1 MRRKTVKVAFREMTA
16 EVDLLL
22 KKEKLSLTERFN
34 HAMPLVVEF
43 LDFARKERL
52 ALGFADKFEEIYF
65 FKFEKPEYYAMKIY
79 VAGWFT
85 LMNGR
90 PKGTAVQLREYY
102 SEELRF
108 IYRFFA
114 QHAFHYQYYRSG
126 MTELDELLFVRG
138 VDVSPVFVLELPELD
153 ASFCTS
159 GDYLFAKFMAYERL
173 QELIISELDKLD
185 GSVVGVV
192 AGAVGRVGG
201 SVVAGSGKVLD
212 WTGEVINLVE
222 LGYALYVSG
231 QIGGGKASLADI
243 FRWLESSFGVEIG
256 IPANRLREIKRRKR
270 MEKLH
275 FILLMQEMLTEY
287 IDKSEGLG

>member
-1 MRRKTVKVAFREMTA
+1 MTA

-22 KKEKLSLTERFN
+22 GNETLSLTERFN
-34 HAMPLVVEF
+34 QAMPMVTKF
-43 LDFARKERL
+43 LDFARQERL
-52 ALGFADKFEEIYF
+52 VLGFADRFEEIYF

-79 VAGWFT
+79 VANWFT

-90 PKGTAVQLREYY
+90 PKGTAVQLREFY

-138 VDVSPVFVLELPELD
+138 VDVSPVFVLEVPELD

-173 QELIISELDKLD
+173 QELVLGELDQLEVRERSVL
-185 GSVVGVV
+185 SVVG
-192 AGAVGRVGG
+192 AGAGG
-201 SVVAGSGKVLD
+201 SAAKVFD

-231 QIGGGKASLADI
+231 QIGGGKAGLGEI
-243 FRWLESSFGVEIG
+243 FRWLETSFGVEIG

>member
-1 MRRKTVKVAFREMTA
+1 MRRKTVKVAFREMST
-16 EVDLLL
+16 EVGSLLTNGS
-22 KKEKLSLTERFN
+22 LSLTERFN
-34 HAMPLVVEF
+34 QAMPMVVDF
-43 LDFARKERL
+43 LDFAREERL
-52 ALGFADKFEEIYF
+52 ASGFKDSFEEIYF
-65 FKFEKPEYYAMKIY
+65 FKFEKPEYYATKIY

-114 QHAFHYQYYRSG
+114 QHAFHYQYFKSG
-126 MTELDELLFVRG
+126 MTELDQLLFVRG
-138 VDVSPVFVLELPELD
+138 AEVSPVFVVEVPELD
-153 ASFCTS
+153 SSFCTS
-159 GDYLFAKFMAYERL
+159 GDYMFAKFIAYERL
-173 QELIISELDKLD
+173 QELILSEMDKLEAAER
-185 GSVVGVV
+185 VVV
-192 AGAVGRVGG
+192 A
-201 SVVAGSGKVLD
+201 SGNSALGNTKSME

-231 QIGGGKASLADI
+231 QIGGGKAGLGEI

-256 IPANRLREIKRRKR
+256 IPANRFREIKRRKR

-275 FILLMQEMLTEY
+275 FILLMQETLNDY
-287 IDKSEGLG
+287 IDRSEGLV